1 MLYSFLNRGFN
12 EIKYGI
18 SSKKIQLQFFHK
30 TFCTNNFPSKFS
42 TEHFPPK
49 QIFHL
54 STHSLNIWVSHYL
67 LGLVCILYF
76 NSGVCWIEWRVG
88 ICRRHRVLPPL
99 SLLVQP
105 LLPPWSKTFA
115 FFMAC
120 VFWKVWPKDLHIY
133 VCLSVCWDVFLHLSK
148 LSAQVYT

>member
-18 SSKKIQLQFFHK
+18 SSKKNPTTIFHQ

-49 QIFHL
+49 KNSKKSSTKIFYL

-67 LGLVCILYF
+67 LGIVCILYF

-105 LLPPWSKTFA
+105 LLPPRSKYFRLFHGLCFLKSVTKRFA
-115 FFMAC
+115 
-120 VFWKVWPKDLHIY
+120 HI
-133 VCLSVCWDVFLHLSK
+133 CLFKCLLRCLLTPF
-148 LSAQVYT
+148 

>member
-1 MLYSFLNRGFN
+1 MNICGVEYFLGVNIFPGW
-12 EIKYGI
+12 I
-18 SSKKIQLQFFHK
+18 FFRV
-30 TFCTNNFPSKFS
+30 TIFRSEYFS
-42 TEHFPPK
+42 DVN
-49 QIFHL
+49 IFHL

-105 LLPPWSKTFA
+105 LLPPRSKYFRLFHGLCFLKSVTKIFA
-115 FFMAC
+115 
-120 VFWKVWPKDLHIY
+120 HI
-133 VCLSVCWDVFLHLSK
+133 CLFKCLLRCLLTPF
-148 LSAQVYT
+148 